1 MLFSELKLIFIYT
14 VKTAEADTSFNIL
27 REEQILLNLILLNK
41 SDTEKLSIIR
51 LNIITVAFSL
61 LSCYNIMFVS
71 ALVKISLF
79 KQWSVNNMIIYIKNS
94 FIIKKATFINDLY
107 FVKHITLQKS
117 DILLSVCS
125 SQVVVFVNFND
136 SVQK

>member
-125 SQVVVFVNFND
+125 SQVVAFVNFND